1 MSKQQSISGFPE
13 YLPNEQLYFN
23 QLRDSISYSFEKYGF
38 SPMETPAVEKIS
50 TLLSKGGIDQEVY
63 AVKRYHDQTSNLAEL
78 ALRFDLTVPLAR
90 YVAQHFGDLVF
101 PFRRY
106 QIAPVWRGER
116 AQAGRYR
123 QFYQCDIDI
132 IGDGQL
138 SLEHDVEVLSTLAE
152 TLVTIGIYDFKIDIN
167 HKKILVG
174 VLESLGIIDQKQVL
188 NVLRVIDKKKKIS
201 EDEIKKELL
210 ELVNQDQ
217 LIGLL
222 FLMNLTGSA
231 SEQLLAL
238 DEYYSKNIVLTEGIA
253 DLRVIITLS
262 EVFGCAQYLNL
273 DVSLARG
280 LAYYTGLIFET
291 QLTAYPHLGSIA
303 SGGRYDNLAENFS
316 KKKLPGIGMSIGL
329 SRLFAALSEDTS
341 KLSVSTPAQILVA
354 VQEPEHL
361 AFYIHLAQFF
371 RSQGLKTE
379 IYLEHKKLIQQ
390 FKYADKKNIPYLIT
404 ANNDEIKNDLWVL
417 KDLKKHQEYRLKS
430 EEVVSFIKAQ

>member
-23 QLRDSISYSFEKYGF
+23 QLKDSIVHSFEKYGF
-38 SPMETPAVEKIS
+38 SPMETPAVEKIT

-63 AVKRYHDQTSNLAEL
+63 SVKRYHDQTANPAEL

-90 YVAQHFGDLVF
+90 YVAQHFADLVF

-138 SLEHDVEVLSTLAE
+138 SLEHDIEVLSTLAQ
-152 TLVTIGIYDFKIDIN
+152 TLTSIGIYDFTIDIN

-174 VLESLGIIDQKQVL
+174 VLESLGLTEQKQVVD
-188 NVLRVIDKKKKIS
+188 VLRIIDKKKKIS
-201 EDEIKKELL
+201 IDEIKKELL

-217 LIGLL
+217 LNGLL
-222 FLMNLTGSA
+222 FLMDLKGSSA
-231 SEQLLAL
+231 DQLAAL
-238 DEYYSKNIVLTEGIA
+238 EKYYPENATLTEGLD
-253 DLRVIITLS
+253 DLRSMIQLS
-262 EVFGCAQYLNL
+262 EIFGCDKYLNL

-291 QLTAYPHLGSIA
+291 QLAAYPQLGSIA

-341 KLSVSTPAQILVA
+341 KLSVSTPAQVLVA
-354 VQEPEHL
+354 VQEPQHL

-371 RSQGLKTE
+371 RLQGIKTE
-379 IYLEHKKLIQQ
+379 IYLEHKKLVQQ
-390 FKYADKKNIPYLIT
+390 FKYADKKNIPYLVT
-404 ANNDEIKNDLWVL
+404 ANDDEIKNDLWVL
-417 KDLKKHQEYRLKS
+417 KDLRKHEEYRLSS
-430 EEVVSFIKAQ
+430 EAIVAFIKQ